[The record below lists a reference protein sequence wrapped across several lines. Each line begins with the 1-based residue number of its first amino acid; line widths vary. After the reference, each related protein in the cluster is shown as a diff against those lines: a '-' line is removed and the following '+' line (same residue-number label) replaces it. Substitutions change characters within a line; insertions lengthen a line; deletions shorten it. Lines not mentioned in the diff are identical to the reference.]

1 MRFLLQIFHEIRH
14 RTSPAFIV
22 SVKLNSA
29 DFQKGGFSEEESV
42 QAVKILSDIGTDLIE
57 ISGGNYEAP
66 AMLEGVKES
75 TRKRE
80 AYFLD
85 YAARARAVS
94 AVPLAVTG
102 GFRSAQVM
110 ENALESGSVDFVGL
124 AKPFAVQ
131 PDLPARIIAGTYQT
145 LDLPPRRTGI
155 GKLDSTIGS
164 VLEMNWYMY
173 QMERIGKG
181 QPTRPNFSVWA
192 LLARMLIRNGTSAF
206 GRERA

>member
-1 MRFLLQIFHEIRH
+1 M
-14 RTSPAFIV
+14 
-22 SVKLNSA
+22 
-29 DFQKGGFSEEESV
+29 
-42 QAVKILSDIGTDLIE
+42 QAVKILSDIGVDLIE

-110 ENALESGSVDFVGL
+110 ENALESGSVDFVGI

-145 LDLPPRRTGI
+145 LDLPARRTGI
-155 GKLDSTIGS
+155 KRLDKAIGS

-181 QPTRPNFSVWA
+181 QATRPDFSVWA